1 MRVRD
6 YTCFIVD
13 DEDLIIQRLE
23 LFFSELSHKE
33 RRFQLVGKANN
44 GQKGI
49 EEILQRKPDIVIS
62 DIVMPRMDGI
72 TMIEQLKPEL
82 PHTQYILLTA
92 YSSFEYAQRAIHAN
106 VLEYIVKVPLN
117 EADLVRALNKAAGIL
132 DEVKKKEEEFQSLNV
147 TVLENKYR
155 VRKQFFNEL
164 IRGEIPSYRA
174 SNFANRM
181 QFHFFQANY
190 CCFIVEMNQ
199 YENFR
204 NEYSAVDQN
213 ILKYAITNVI
223 EETVMN
229 YGSGVATDLSDNR
242 FIGFFSWEHN
252 RSRMDTEYACQAL
265 GIQIVSH
272 LYTYLNQRVSVAFG
286 SPHRGWESIKQ
297 AYTEAHNVSEDF
309 YYHAE
314 KVVKT
319 PAHRFHYHNDRRVDF
334 QQKLADFLVWV
345 QRQVAKEELEK
356 AFADLNQ
363 FVTDHKIHKS
373 IMAPMLRDFYRD
385 ITAKFKSGNTPTMDL
400 AEFPIE
406 YMAFREQLAYIGD
419 FTFEYVHAG
428 QLLHRAEIMG
438 AMRFIERNLKQRLT
452 LEAISEDVNLAPSY
466 FSSLFK
472 KTMNEGVISY
482 INRKKIQLA
491 LELLTVQDY
500 SILELCEEV
509 GIVNEGYFC
518 KLFKEYTGDTP
529 KQYRI
534 KMTRYETK

>member
-1 MRVRD
+1 MRD

-33 RRFQLVGKANN
+33 RRFHLVGKANN

-49 EEILQRKPDIVIS
+49 EEILKLKPDIVIS

-72 TMIEQLKPEL
+72 AMIEQLKLEL
-82 PHTQYILLTA
+82 PHTQFILLTA
-92 YSSFEYAQRAIHAN
+92 YSTFEYAQRAIHAN

-117 EADLVRALNKAAGIL
+117 EADLSRALVRAAGIL
-132 DEVKKKEEEFQSLNV
+132 DEVKKKEEEFQLLNIS
-147 TVLENKYR
+147 VLENKYR

-164 IRGEIPSYRA
+164 IRGEIPPHRV
-174 SNFANRM
+174 SNFTNRM
-181 QFHFFQANY
+181 ESQFFQANY
-190 CCFIVEMNQ
+190 CCFIVEMNL

-229 YGSGVATDLSDNR
+229 CGRGVATDLSDNR
-242 FIGFFSWEHN
+242 FIGFLSWENN
-252 RSRMDTEYACQAL
+252 RSDMDTEYACQAL
-265 GIQIVSH
+265 GSQIVTH
-272 LYTYLNQRVSVAFG
+272 LQQYLNQRVSVAFG
-286 SPHRGWESIKQ
+286 GPHRGWESIKQ

-309 YYHAE
+309 YYHGE

-319 PAHRFHYHNDRRVDF
+319 PAHRFHYRNNRREEI
-334 QQKLADFLVWV
+334 QQKLAGFLVWV
-345 QRQVAKEELEK
+345 QRQVSKEELEK
-356 AFADLNQ
+356 EIGDINQ

-373 IMAPMLRDFYRD
+373 IMAPMLRDLYRD
-385 ITAKFKSGNTPTMDL
+385 IVMKFKSGNTSTTEI

-406 YMAFREQLAYIGD
+406 FMTFREQLTYISD

-438 AMRFIERNLKQRLT
+438 AMRFIEKNLRQRLT
-452 LEAISEDVNLAPSY
+452 LEAIAEDVNLAPSY

-491 LELLTVQDY
+491 LELLNAQDY

-534 KMTRYETK
+534 KMTRYESK

>member
-1 MRVRD
+1 MRD

-23 LFFSELSHKE
+23 LYFSELSHKE
-33 RRFQLVGKANN
+33 TRFHLVGKANN
-44 GQKGI
+44 GLKGI
-49 EEILQRKPDIVIS
+49 EEILKLKPDIVIS

-72 TMIEQLKPEL
+72 AMIEQLKLEL
-82 PHTQYILLTA
+82 PHTQFILLTA
-92 YSSFEYAQRAIHAN
+92 YSTFEYAQRAIHAN
-106 VLEYIVKVPLN
+106 VMEYIVKVPLN
-117 EADLVRALNKAAGIL
+117 EADLDRALGKAAGIL

-147 TVLENKYR
+147 SVLENKYR

-164 IRGEIPSYRA
+164 IRGEIPPHRA

-181 QFHFFQANY
+181 DSQFFQANY
-190 CCFIVEMNQ
+190 CCFIVEMNL
-199 YENFR
+199 YESFR

-229 YGSGVATDLSDNR
+229 SGRGVATDLSDNR
-242 FIGFFSWEHN
+242 FIGFLSWENN
-252 RSRMDTEYACQAL
+252 RSEMDTEFACQEL
-265 GIQIVSH
+265 GSQIVTH
-272 LYTYLNQRVSVAFG
+272 LQQYLNQRVSVAFG
-286 SPHRGWESIKQ
+286 GPHRGWESIKQ
-297 AYTEAHNVSEDF
+297 AYTEAQNVSEDF

-319 PAHRFHYHNDRRVDF
+319 PAHRFHYRNDKREEF
-334 QQKLADFLVWV
+334 QHKLADFLVGV
-345 QRQVAKEELEK
+345 QRQVSKEELEK
-356 AFADLNQ
+356 EFAELNQ
-363 FVTDHKIHKS
+363 YASDHKIHRS
-373 IMAPMLRDFYRD
+373 IMAPMLRDLYRD
-385 ITAKFKSGNTPTMDL
+385 IIMKFKSGNTSTSEI

-406 YMAFREQLAYIGD
+406 FMAFREQLAYISD
-419 FTFEYVHAG
+419 FTYEYVHAG
-428 QLLHRAEIMG
+428 QLIHRAEIMR
-438 AMRFIERNLKQRLT
+438 AMRFIEKNLKQRLT
-452 LEAISEDVNLAPSY
+452 LEAIAEDVNLAPSY

-491 LELLTVQDY
+491 LELLNVQDY
-500 SILELCEEV
+500 SLLELCEEV

-534 KMTRYETK
+534 KMTRYESK

>member
-1 MRVRD
+1 MVRD

-33 RRFQLVGKANN
+33 RKFHLVGKANN
-44 GQKGI
+44 GLKGI
-49 EEILQRKPDIVIS
+49 EEILQLKPDIVIS

-72 TMIEQLKPEL
+72 AMIEQLKPEL
-82 PHTQYILLTA
+82 PNTQYILLTA
-92 YSSFEYAQRAIHAN
+92 YSSFEYAQRAIQTN

-117 EADLVRALNKAAGIL
+117 EADLDRALDKAAGIL

-147 TVLENKYR
+147 SVLENKYR

-164 IRGEIPSYRA
+164 IRGEIPTHRA
-174 SNFANRM
+174 SNFANLM
-181 QFHFFQANY
+181 ESQFFQANY
-190 CCFIVEMNQ
+190 CCFIVEMNL
-199 YENFR
+199 YESFR

-229 YGSGVATDLSDNR
+229 CGRGVATDLFDNR
-242 FIGFFSWEHN
+242 FIGFLSWENN
-252 RSRMDTEYACQAL
+252 RSDMDTEYACQAL
-265 GIQIVSH
+265 GSQIVSN
-272 LYTYLNQRVSVAFG
+272 LQQYLNQRVSVAFG
-286 SPHRGWESIKQ
+286 GPHRGWESIKQ
-297 AYTEAHNVSEDF
+297 AYTEAQNVSEDF

-319 PAHRFHYHNDRRVDF
+319 PAHRFHYRNDRREDF
-334 QQKLADFLVWV
+334 QQKLAEFLIWV
-345 QRQVAKEELEK
+345 QRQVSKEELEK
-356 AFADLNQ
+356 EFADLNQ
-363 FVTDHKIHKS
+363 FATDHKIHRS
-373 IMAPMLRDFYRD
+373 IMTPMLRDLYRD
-385 ITAKFKSGNTPTMDL
+385 IIMKFKSGNTSTTDI

-406 YMAFREQLAYIGD
+406 FMAFRDQLAYISD

-428 QLLHRAEIMG
+428 QLLHRAEIMR
-438 AMRFIERNLKQRLT
+438 AMRFIEKNLKQRLT
-452 LEAISEDVNLAPSY
+452 LEAIAEDVNLAPSY

-482 INRKKIQLA
+482 INRKKIQLG
-491 LELLTVQDY
+491 LELLNVQDY
-500 SILELCEEV
+500 SLLELCEEV

-534 KMTRYETK
+534 KMTRYESK

>member
-1 MRVRD
+1 MMMRD

-23 LFFSELSHKE
+23 LFFSELSHRE

-44 GQKGI
+44 GLKGI
-49 EEILQRKPDIVIS
+49 EEILKLKPDIVIS

-72 TMIEQLKPEL
+72 SMIEQLKPEL

-106 VLEYIVKVPLN
+106 VLEYIVKVPLRD
-117 EADLVRALNKAAGIL
+117 ADLDRALDKAAGIL
-132 DEVKKKEEEFQSLNV
+132 NEVKKKESEFQSLNV
-147 TVLENKYR
+147 SVLENKYR

-164 IRGEIPSYRA
+164 IRGEIPSHRA
-174 SNFANRM
+174 SDFANRM

-190 CCFIVEMNQ
+190 RCFIVEMNM
-199 YENFR
+199 YESFR
-204 NEYSAVDQN
+204 NDYSASDQN
-213 ILKYAITNVI
+213 ILRYAITNII

-229 YGSGVATDLSDNR
+229 GGSGVAADLSDNR
-242 FIGFFSWEHN
+242 FIGFLSWENN
-252 RSRMDTEYACQAL
+252 RSDLETEYDCQTL
-265 GIQIVSH
+265 GGQIVSH
-272 LYTYLNQRVSVAFG
+272 LHQYLNQRVSVAFG
-286 SPHRGWESIKQ
+286 GPHRGWESIKQ
-297 AYTEAHNVSEDF
+297 AYTEAKNVSEDF
-309 YYHAE
+309 YYHTE

-319 PAHRFHYHNDRRVDF
+319 PAHRFHYHNDKKDDF
-334 QQKLADFLVWV
+334 QQKLADFLAWV
-345 QRQVAKEELEK
+345 QRKVSKEELEK
-356 AFADLNQ
+356 QFVALNQ

-373 IMAPMLRDFYRD
+373 IMAPMLRDLYRD
-385 ITAKFKSGNTPTMDL
+385 ITAKFKSGNTLTTDV

-406 YMAFREQLAYIGD
+406 FMTFREQLAYIGD

-428 QLLHRAEIMG
+428 QLLHRAEIMS
-438 AMRFIERNLKQRLT
+438 AIRFIEKNLKQRLT
-452 LEAISEDVNLAPSY
+452 LEAIAEDVNLAPSY

-491 LELLTVQDY
+491 LELLHVQDY
-500 SILELCEEV
+500 SLLELCEEV

-534 KMTRYETK
+534 KMTRYESK

>member
-1 MRVRD
+1 MRD

-23 LFFSELSHKE
+23 LYFSELSHKE
-33 RRFQLVGKANN
+33 TRFHLVGKANN
-44 GQKGI
+44 GLKGI
-49 EEILQRKPDIVIS
+49 EEILKLKPDIVIS

-72 TMIEQLKPEL
+72 AMIEQLKLEL
-82 PHTQYILLTA
+82 PHTQFILLTA
-92 YSSFEYAQRAIHAN
+92 YSTFEYAQRAIHAN
-106 VLEYIVKVPLN
+106 VMEYIVKVPLN
-117 EADLVRALNKAAGIL
+117 EADLDRALGKAAGIL

-147 TVLENKYR
+147 SVLENKYR

-164 IRGEIPSYRA
+164 IRGEIPPHRA

-181 QFHFFQANY
+181 DSQFFQANY
-190 CCFIVEMNQ
+190 CCFIVEMNL
-199 YENFR
+199 YESFR

-229 YGSGVATDLSDNR
+229 SGRGVATDLSDNR
-242 FIGFFSWEHN
+242 FIGFLSWENN
-252 RSRMDTEYACQAL
+252 RSEMDTEFACQEL
-265 GIQIVSH
+265 GSQIVTH
-272 LYTYLNQRVSVAFG
+272 LQQYLNQRVSVAFG
-286 SPHRGWESIKQ
+286 GPHRGWESIKQ
-297 AYTEAHNVSEDF
+297 AYTEAQNVSEDF

-319 PAHRFHYHNDRRVDF
+319 PAHRFHYRNDKREEF
-334 QQKLADFLVWV
+334 QQKLADFLVGV
-345 QRQVAKEELEK
+345 QRQVSKEELEK
-356 AFADLNQ
+356 EFAELNQ
-363 FVTDHKIHKS
+363 YASDHKIHRS
-373 IMAPMLRDFYRD
+373 IMAPMLRDLYRD
-385 ITAKFKSGNTPTMDL
+385 IIMKFKSGNTSTTEI

-406 YMAFREQLAYIGD
+406 FMAFREQLAYISD

-428 QLLHRAEIMG
+428 QLLHRAEIMR
-438 AMRFIERNLKQRLT
+438 AMRFIEKNLKQRLT
-452 LEAISEDVNLAPSY
+452 LEAIAEDVNLAPSY

-491 LELLTVQDY
+491 LELLNVQDY
-500 SILELCEEV
+500 SLLELCEEV

-534 KMTRYETK
+534 KMTRYESK

>member
-1 MRVRD
+1 MMVRD

-23 LFFSELSHKE
+23 LFFSELSHRE
-33 RRFQLVGKANN
+33 RRFRLVGKANN
-44 GQKGI
+44 GLKGI
-49 EEILQRKPDIVIS
+49 EEILQLKPDIVIS

-72 TMIEQLKPEL
+72 AMIEQLKPEL

-92 YSSFEYAQRAIHAN
+92 YSSFEYAQRAIQAN

-117 EADLVRALNKAAGIL
+117 EADLDRALDKAAGIL

-147 TVLENKYR
+147 SVLENKYR

-164 IRGEIPSYRA
+164 IRGEIPSHRV
-174 SNFANRM
+174 SHFAGSM
-181 QFHFFQANY
+181 QFQFFQANY
-190 CCFIVEMNQ
+190 CCFIVEMNL
-199 YENFR
+199 YESFR
-204 NEYSAVDQN
+204 NEYSAADQN
-213 ILKYAITNVI
+213 ILKYAMTNVI
-223 EETVMN
+223 EETVMH
-229 YGSGVATDLSDNR
+229 YGRGTATELADNR
-242 FIGFFSWEHN
+242 FIGFLSWENN
-252 RSRMDTEYACQAL
+252 RSEMDTEYACQAL
-265 GIQIVSH
+265 GNQLVSH
-272 LYTYLNQRVSVAFG
+272 LHQYLNQSVSVAFG
-286 SPHRGWESIKQ
+286 GSHRGWASIQQ
-297 AYTEAHNVSEDF
+297 AYLEAHNVSDDF

-319 PAHRFHYHNDRRVDF
+319 PAHRFHYRNERKADF
-334 QQKLADFLVWV
+334 QQKLADFLTWV
-345 QRQVAKEELEK
+345 QRKASKEELEK
-356 AFADLNQ
+356 ELADLNQ

-373 IMAPMLRDFYRD
+373 IMAPMLRDLYRD
-385 ITAKFKSGNTPTMDL
+385 IAAKFKAGNTLTLDV
-400 AEFPIE
+400 AEFPME
-406 YMAFREQLAYIGD
+406 FMAFQEQLAYIGD
-419 FTFEYVHAG
+419 FTFAYVHAG

-438 AMRFIERNLKQRLT
+438 ALRFIEKNLTQRLT
-452 LEAISEDVNLAPSY
+452 LEAIAEDVNLAPSY

-491 LELLTVQDY
+491 LELLNVRDY
-500 SILELCEEV
+500 SLLELCEEV

-534 KMTRYETK
+534 KMTRYESK

>member
-1 MRVRD
+1 MTVRD

-23 LFFSELSHKE
+23 LYFSELSHKE
-33 RRFQLVGKANN
+33 TRFHLVGKANN
-44 GQKGI
+44 GLKGI
-49 EEILQRKPDIVIS
+49 EEILKLKPDIVIS

-72 TMIEQLKPEL
+72 AMIEQLKLEL
-82 PHTQYILLTA
+82 PHTQFILLTA
-92 YSSFEYAQRAIHAN
+92 YSTFEYAQRAIHAN
-106 VLEYIVKVPLN
+106 VMEYIVKVPLN
-117 EADLVRALNKAAGIL
+117 EADLDRALGKAAGIL

-147 TVLENKYR
+147 SVLENKYR

-164 IRGEIPSYRA
+164 IRGEIPPHRA

-181 QFHFFQANY
+181 DSQFFQANY
-190 CCFIVEMNQ
+190 CCFIVEMNL
-199 YENFR
+199 YESFR

-229 YGSGVATDLSDNR
+229 SGRGVATDLSDNR
-242 FIGFFSWEHN
+242 FIGFLSWENN
-252 RSRMDTEYACQAL
+252 RSEMDTEFACQEL
-265 GIQIVSH
+265 GSQIVTH
-272 LYTYLNQRVSVAFG
+272 LQQYLNQRVSVAFG
-286 SPHRGWESIKQ
+286 GPHRGLESIKQ
-297 AYTEAHNVSEDF
+297 AYTEAQNVSEDF

-319 PAHRFHYHNDRRVDF
+319 PAHRFQYRNDKREEF
-334 QQKLADFLVWV
+334 QQKLADFLVGV
-345 QRQVAKEELEK
+345 QRQVSKGELEK
-356 AFADLNQ
+356 EFAELNQ
-363 FVTDHKIHKS
+363 FATDHKIHRS
-373 IMAPMLRDFYRD
+373 IMAPMLRDLYRD
-385 ITAKFKSGNTPTMDL
+385 IIMKFKSGNTSTTEI

-406 YMAFREQLAYIGD
+406 FMAFREQLAYISD

-428 QLLHRAEIMG
+428 QLLHRAEIMR
-438 AMRFIERNLKQRLT
+438 AMRFIEKNLKQRLT
-452 LEAISEDVNLAPSY
+452 LEAIAEDVNLAPSY

-491 LELLTVQDY
+491 LELLNVQDY
-500 SILELCEEV
+500 SLLELCEEV

-534 KMTRYETK
+534 KMTRYESK

>member
-1 MRVRD
+1 MTVRD

-23 LFFSELSHKE
+23 LYFSELSHKE
-33 RRFQLVGKANN
+33 TRFQLVGKANN
-44 GQKGI
+44 GLKGI
-49 EEILQRKPDIVIS
+49 EEILKLKPDIVIS

-72 TMIEQLKPEL
+72 AMIEQLKLEL
-82 PHTQYILLTA
+82 PHTQFILLTA
-92 YSSFEYAQRAIHAN
+92 YSTFEYAQRAIHAN
-106 VLEYIVKVPLN
+106 VMEYIVKVPLN
-117 EADLVRALNKAAGIL
+117 EADLDRALGKAAGIL

-147 TVLENKYR
+147 SVLENKYR

-164 IRGEIPSYRA
+164 IRGEIPSHRA
-174 SNFANRM
+174 SNFAGSM
-181 QFHFFQANY
+181 QFHVFQANY
-190 CCFIVEMNQ
+190 CCFIVEMNL

-229 YGSGVATDLSDNR
+229 SGRGVATDLSDNR
-242 FIGFFSWEHN
+242 FIGFLSWENN
-252 RSRMDTEYACQAL
+252 RSEMDTEFACQEL
-265 GIQIVSH
+265 GSQIVTH
-272 LYTYLNQRVSVAFG
+272 LQQYLNQRVSVAFG
-286 SPHRGWESIKQ
+286 GPHRGWESIKQ
-297 AYTEAHNVSEDF
+297 AYTEAQNVSEDF

-319 PAHRFHYHNDRRVDF
+319 PAHRFHYRNDKREEF
-334 QQKLADFLVWV
+334 QQKLADFLVGV
-345 QRQVAKEELEK
+345 QRQVSKEELEK
-356 AFADLNQ
+356 EFAVLNQ
-363 FVTDHKIHKS
+363 FATDHKIHRY
-373 IMAPMLRDFYRD
+373 IMAPMLRDLYRD
-385 ITAKFKSGNTPTMDL
+385 IIMKFKSGNTSTTEI

-406 YMAFREQLAYIGD
+406 FMAFREQLAYISD

-428 QLLHRAEIMG
+428 QLLHRAEIMR
-438 AMRFIERNLKQRLT
+438 AMRFIEKNLKQRLT
-452 LEAISEDVNLAPSY
+452 LEAIAEDVNLAPSY

-491 LELLTVQDY
+491 LELLNVQDY
-500 SILELCEEV
+500 SLLELCEEV

-534 KMTRYETK
+534 KMTRYESK

>member
-1 MRVRD
+1 MTLRD

-23 LFFSELSHKE
+23 LYFSELSHKE
-33 RRFQLVGKANN
+33 TRFHLVGKANN
-44 GQKGI
+44 GLKGI
-49 EEILQRKPDIVIS
+49 EEILKLKPDIVIS

-72 TMIEQLKPEL
+72 AMIEQLKLEL
-82 PHTQYILLTA
+82 PQTQFILLTA
-92 YSSFEYAQRAIHAN
+92 YSTFEYAQRAIHAN
-106 VLEYIVKVPLN
+106 VMEYIVKVPLN
-117 EADLVRALNKAAGIL
+117 EADLDRALGKAAGIL

-147 TVLENKYR
+147 SVIENKYR

-164 IRGEIPSYRA
+164 IRGEIPSHRV

-181 QFHFFQANY
+181 ESQFFQANY
-190 CCFIVEMNQ
+190 CCFIVEMNL
-199 YENFR
+199 YESFR

-229 YGSGVATDLSDNR
+229 SGRGVATDLTDNR
-242 FIGFFSWEHN
+242 FIGFLSWEHN
-252 RSRMDTEYACQAL
+252 RSEMDTEFACQEL
-265 GIQIVSH
+265 GSQIVTH
-272 LYTYLNQRVSVAFG
+272 LQQYLNQRVSVAFG
-286 SPHRGWESIKQ
+286 GPHRGWESIKL
-297 AYTEAHNVSEDF
+297 AYTEAQNVSEDF

-319 PAHRFHYHNDRRVDF
+319 PAHRFHYRNDKREEF
-334 QQKLADFLVWV
+334 QQKLADFLVGV
-345 QRQVAKEELEK
+345 QRQVSKEELEK
-356 AFADLNQ
+356 EFVVLNQ
-363 FVTDHKIHKS
+363 FATDHKIHRS
-373 IMAPMLRDFYRD
+373 IMAPMLRDLYRD
-385 ITAKFKSGNTPTMDL
+385 IIMKFKSGNTSTADI

-406 YMAFREQLAYIGD
+406 FMAFREQLAYISD

-428 QLLHRAEIMG
+428 QLLHRAEIMR
-438 AMRFIERNLKQRLT
+438 AMRFIEKNLKQRLT
-452 LEAISEDVNLAPSY
+452 LEAIAEDVNLAPSY

-491 LELLTVQDY
+491 LELLNVQDY
-500 SILELCEEV
+500 SLLELCEEV

-534 KMTRYETK
+534 KMTRYESK

>member
-1 MRVRD
+1 MMVRD

-23 LFFSELSHKE
+23 LFFSELSHRE
-33 RRFQLVGKANN
+33 RRFRLVGKANN
-44 GQKGI
+44 GLKGI
-49 EEILQRKPDIVIS
+49 EEILKLKPDIVIS

-72 TMIEQLKPEL
+72 AMIEQLKPVL

-92 YSSFEYAQRAIHAN
+92 YSSFEYAQRAIQAN

-117 EADLVRALNKAAGIL
+117 EADLDRALDKAAGIL
-132 DEVKKKEEEFQSLNV
+132 EEVKKKEEEFQLLNV
-147 TVLENKYR
+147 SVLENKYR

-164 IRGEIPSYRA
+164 IRGEIPSHRV
-174 SNFANRM
+174 SHVVGSM

-199 YENFR
+199 YESFR
-204 NEYSAVDQN
+204 NEYSAADQN

-223 EETVMN
+223 EETLLH
-229 YGSGVATDLSDNR
+229 YGRGVATELADHR
-242 FIGFFSWEHN
+242 FIGFLSWENN
-252 RSRMDTEYACQAL
+252 RSEMDTEYACQAL
-265 GIQIVSH
+265 GSQLVSH
-272 LYTYLNQRVSVAFG
+272 LHQYLNQSVSVAFG
-286 SPHRGWESIKQ
+286 GSHRGWGSIQQ
-297 AYTEAHNVSEDF
+297 AYLEAHNVSDDF

-319 PAHRFHYHNDRRVDF
+319 PAHRFHYRNERKADF
-334 QQKLADFLVWV
+334 QQKLADFLAWV
-345 QRQVAKEELEK
+345 QRKASKEELEK
-356 AFADLNQ
+356 ELADLNQ

-373 IMAPMLRDFYRD
+373 MMAPMLRDLYRD
-385 ITAKFKSGNTPTMDL
+385 IAAKFKAGNTLTLDV
-400 AEFPIE
+400 AEFPME
-406 YMAFREQLAYIGD
+406 FMAFREQLAYIGD

-428 QLLHRAEIMG
+428 QLVHRVEIMG
-438 AMRFIERNLKQRLT
+438 ALRFIEKNLTQRLT
-452 LEAISEDVNLAPSY
+452 LESIAEDVNLAPSY

-491 LELLTVQDY
+491 LELLNNRDY
-500 SILELCEEV
+500 SLLELCEEV

-534 KMTRYETK
+534 KMTRYESK